1 MAKWGVDMR
10 PSKRPH
16 PLPTA
21 SIWDM
26 SEVSK
31 FTTQFLFSRGPTSTR
46 NWKGRQNHHARPKP
60 GEDRSGKT
68 YYARREPQSGISET
82 AAPLGEETNAGR
94 KSGNGNETVAERPTA
109 TQRASPKPTKTISH
123 RTKRTVISNSTHLRP
138 TGQVPRHQIMAAR
151 AIFCVN
157 R

>member
-60 GEDRSGKT
+60 GGDRSGKT
-68 YYARREPQSGISET
+68 YYTRREPQSGISET

-94 KSGNGNETVAERPTA
+94 KKRKWRRNRRGTAGGDAEGQPETDQNHIPSHEANSNIEFDPSPTDGPSA
-109 TQRASPKPTKTISH
+109 APSDHGGARDF
-123 RTKRTVISNSTHLRP
+123 LRK
-138 TGQVPRHQIMAAR
+138 
-151 AIFCVN
+151 
-157 R
+157 